1 MYNYYDLEAEF
12 PIEKAVQK
20 FLVSDYFHDSRICSV
35 NMDSDRRE
43 LVICL
48 QCRSEWEKSGK
59 GTIEDARYTFTLRF
73 AGVYGF
79 RAVTDLSWPEYI
91 NGRFKQTA
99 WLCEQQK
106 QTNRKLYQFRIG
118 LADGYLDI
126 VFHRFTIRKAEGRIS
141 YAGVKEVGAF
151 FKDTRKCSPEKL
163 AEIRD
168 ELNNNSQDSLND
180 DYNLEILYAN
190 STEDL
195 PQQCRRVLTGEAS
208 QAAKD
213 YAAWLL
219 GKCGTPKDLP
229 LIWEAFRAEKEREC
243 FDGSFE
249 SPMKDRN
256 FLDSVEQFTNQR

>member
-1 MYNYYDLEAEF
+1 MYNYYDFEAEF
-12 PIEKAVQK
+12 PQEKSAQK
-20 FLVSDYFHDSRICSV
+20 FLMSDYFHDSRICSI
-35 NMDSDRRE
+35 NMDHDRRE

-48 QCRSEWEKSGK
+48 QCQREWEESEK
-59 GTIEDARYTFTLRF
+59 GAIEDARYTYILRF
-73 AGVYGF
+73 AGVYGLCI
-79 RAVTDLSWPEYI
+79 ATDLSWPEYI

-99 WLCEQQK
+99 WLRKQQK
-106 QTNRKLYQFRIG
+106 QTKRKLYQFRIG

-126 VFHRFTIRKAEGRIS
+126 VFQRFFVRKAEGRIS

-151 FKDTRKCSPEKL
+151 YKNRLQRSPEKL

-168 ELNNNSQDSLND
+168 ELNNTSQDSLND

-195 PQQCRRVLTGEAS
+195 PQQCRRILTGEAS
-208 QAAKD
+208 QAAKA

-243 FDGSFE
+243 IDCSFE
-249 SPMKDRN
+249 SPMRDRN
-256 FLDSVEQFTNQR
+256 YLDSVEQLTN